1 MKELIMI
8 YKRLGEIMGIV
19 FLMLRFM
26 MNIYLDSKLL
36 EDIMK
41 DGIDRNEKII
51 MMILVYNYV
60 SMILLYRSDNIIL
73 RKMNRLIG
81 VGWIIVYNVI
91 GIKDIYSRYVMIVFI
106 KELIKFMRYMIG
118 MLVVFIINMVI
129 NSGIL
134 RILIRQGIRRGIMD
148 DEMLMSILL
157 NLSNINVKKYN

>member
-1 MKELIMI
+1 MI

-106 KELIKFMRYMIG
+106 KELINFMRYMIG

>member
-1 MKELIMI
+1 MI

-134 RILIRQGIRRGIMD
+134 RILIRHGIRRGIMD

>member
-8 YKRLGEIMGIV
+8 YKRLGEIMGII

-91 GIKDIYSRYVMIVFI
+91 GIKDLYSRYVMIVFI
-106 KELIKFMRYMIG
+106 KELINFMWYMIG

>member
-1 MKELIMI
+1 MI
-8 YKRLGEIMGIV
+8 YKRLGEIMGII

-134 RILIRQGIRRGIMD
+134 RILIRHGIRRGIMD

>member
-8 YKRLGEIMGIV
+8 YKRLGEIMGII

-134 RILIRQGIRRGIMD
+134 MILIRHGIRRGIMD

>member
-8 YKRLGEIMGIV
+8 YKRLGEIMGII

-106 KELIKFMRYMIG
+106 KELINFMRYMIG

>member
-1 MKELIMI
+1 MKELIKI
-8 YKRLGEIMGIV
+8 YKRLGEIMGII

-91 GIKDIYSRYVMIVFI
+91 GIKDLYSRYVMIVFI

-118 MLVVFIINMVI
+118 MLVVFIINMII

>member
-8 YKRLGEIMGIV
+8 YKRLGEIMGII

>member
-106 KELIKFMRYMIG
+106 KELINFMRYMIG

>member
-1 MKELIMI
+1 
-8 YKRLGEIMGIV
+8 MGII

-134 RILIRQGIRRGIMD
+134 RILIRHGIRRGIMD

>member
-8 YKRLGEIMGIV
+8 YKRLGEIMGII

-134 RILIRQGIRRGIMD
+134 RILIRHGIRRGIMD

>member
-106 KELIKFMRYMIG
+106 KELINFMRYMIG

-134 RILIRQGIRRGIMD
+134 RILIRHGIRRGIMD

>member
-1 MKELIMI
+1 MI
-8 YKRLGEIMGIV
+8 YKRLGEIMGII

-106 KELIKFMRYMIG
+106 KELINFMWYMIG

>member
-1 MKELIMI
+1 
-8 YKRLGEIMGIV
+8 MGIV

-106 KELIKFMRYMIG
+106 KELINFMRYMIG

-157 NLSNINVKKYN
+157 NLSKVNVKKYN